1 MKHEEQLMAELFKRE
16 FNDEIITDING
27 KQIIKLNNS
36 ENRTPEEQMEEV
48 FQRVSKMLPKI
59 R

>member
-36 ENRTPEEQMEEV
+36 ENRIPEEQMEEV